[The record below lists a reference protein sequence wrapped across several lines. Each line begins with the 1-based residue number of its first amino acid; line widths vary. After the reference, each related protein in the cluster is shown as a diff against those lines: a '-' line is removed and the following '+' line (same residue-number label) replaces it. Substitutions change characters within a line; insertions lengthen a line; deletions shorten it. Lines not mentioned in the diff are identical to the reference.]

1 MASLLGLQLIDV
13 PNFITQPEGYWAAML
28 AHSAGRGLS
37 MTKMPLK
44 DGKLPFASNP
54 GTPCILRGTS
64 PRGAHGH
71 VIIAVVDGDGT
82 SLSPVHDPHPE
93 GGYLNGPGEWAAF
106 YTCPQPWAQ

>member
-13 PNFITQPEGYWAAML
+13 PNFITQHEGYWAAML